1 MLSFFSQARANLKS
15 TKLSLH
21 WEELFENTARM
32 RSSQAIVYNT
42 PSSRENLNL
51 PGIWTTKVPEDISI
65 ITWLPNI
72 HFDHNHCLKLLLIP
86 IQVKPNNR
94 NKTPPQSQCIPP
106 NSPPKQKNLILEI
119 NENSFLT
126 QRLLPIKYHLETK

>member
-1 MLSFFSQARANLKS
+1 MALFRCFLELLQLQTHLRESGQFEMILCKLKRLTVLFFFSQARAKLKS

-21 WEELFENTARM
+21 WKELFENTGRM
-32 RSSQAIVYNT
+32 KSSQAIVCII

-51 PGIWTTKVPEDISI
+51 PRIWTATVPEDISI

-86 IQVKPNNR
+86 IQVKP
-94 NKTPPQSQCIPP
+94 
-106 NSPPKQKNLILEI
+106 
-119 NENSFLT
+119 
-126 QRLLPIKYHLETK
+126 

>member
-1 MLSFFSQARANLKS
+1 MALFRCFLELLQLQTHLWESGQFEMILCKLKRLTVLFFFSQARAKLKS

-21 WEELFENTARM
+21 WKELFENTGRM
-32 RSSQAIVYNT
+32 KSSQAIVCII

-51 PGIWTTKVPEDISI
+51 PRIWTATVPEDISI

-86 IQVKPNNR
+86 IQVKP
-94 NKTPPQSQCIPP
+94 
-106 NSPPKQKNLILEI
+106 
-119 NENSFLT
+119 
-126 QRLLPIKYHLETK
+126 